1 MSQFY
6 YFTPCC
12 GEEPFGIINNTNPLT
27 SWSNFTDNVGG
38 VYALIIDSFSGCVTY
53 SGSSTTPIDDLSFY
67 NSTPIFLIYD
77 SCSFCTEYI
86 FRCGTQNKD
95 VKPVVPGVPQFR
107 NECGVIT
114 ILPMGVRCL
123 VKDPSEFSINDGTV
137 SVIITG
143 GTSPYTVTWIGG
155 PTSPTYSPVGN
166 GAYTATTVD
175 YWGDYTVTVICEIF
189 TEKDCT
195 FEASIVEFLPVE
207 CIDNGMTGYTFN
219 LT

>member
-6 YFTPCC
+6 YFKPCC

-27 SWSNFTDNVGG
+27 LWSNFTDNVGG

-86 FRCGTQNKD
+86 FRCEPQNRGID
-95 VKPVVPGVPQFR
+95 PVGPVVPQFR

-114 ILPMGVRCL
+114 ILPMGVKCS
-123 VKDPSEFSINDGTV
+123 VIHPSEFSISDGVV
-137 SVIITG
+137 SVLITG
-143 GTSPYTVTWIGG
+143 GTSPYTVTWVDG
-155 PTSPTYSPVGN
+155 PTFQTYGPVGN
-166 GAYTATTVD
+166 GSYTATTVD
-175 YWGDYTVTVICEIF
+175 YWGDYSSTTVCTIC
-189 TEKDCT
+189 TPPDCT
-195 FEASIVEFLPVE
+195 FSASIVEFLPVQ
-207 CIDNGMTGYTFN
+207 CFDNGMSGYTFD
-219 LT
+219 LS